1 MKIKTQ
7 AVKFNAD
14 AKLIEFIDLKL
25 SKLEQFYDRIISA
38 EVMLKLENSGQVR
51 DKIAE
56 VKINIPGT
64 VLFTKET
71 DKTFEAAIDSSVG
84 SLKRQLIKH
93 KEKTSAK
100 R

>member
-14 AKLIEFIDLKL
+14 TKLIEFIDLKL
-25 SKLEQFYDRIISA
+25 SKLEQFYDRIVGA

-56 VKINIPGT
+56 VRINIPGT
-64 VLFTKET
+64 VLITKET
-71 DKTFEAAIDSSVG
+71 GKTFEAAIDSSVD

-93 KEKTSAK
+93 KEKTAAK

>member
-7 AVKFNAD
+7 AVKFSAD
-14 AKLIEFIDLKL
+14 NKLIEFIDLKL

-56 VKINIPGT
+56 VRINIPGT
-64 VLFTKET
+64 VLITKET
-71 DKTFEAAIDSSVG
+71 EKTFEAAIDSSVD

-93 KEKTSAK
+93 KEKTATK

>member
-14 AKLIEFIDLKL
+14 SKLITFIEEKL
-25 SKLEQFYDRIISA
+25 PKLEQFYDRIVSA
-38 EVMLKLENSGQVR
+38 EVMLRLENSGQVR

-56 VKINIPGT
+56 VKVSVPGT

-71 DKTFEAAIDSSVG
+71 EKTFEAAIDAAVG
-84 SLKRQLIKH
+84 SLKRQIIKH
-93 KEKTSAK
+93 KEKHAAK